1 MVCIAT
7 SEKFL
12 RGSRTTPYVD
22 QPASRVERRFPGV
35 PPAETGIAR
44 SAAGGGPAVKRISR
58 ATRQK
63 CRCQHH
69 ELDRLVRRLE
79 MGFGLHKPHL

>member
-35 PPAETGIAR
+35 PAAETGIAR
-44 SAAGGGPAVKRISR
+44 SAAGGGPGWLVKAGGTDILAVTMALRGDTGAASN
-58 ATRQK
+58 
-63 CRCQHH
+63 
-69 ELDRLVRRLE
+69 
-79 MGFGLHKPHL
+79 G